1 MMNRRYLYYTF
12 HNGKNPKWR
21 YYLTSYLWW
30 KTPHCIHRFFFN
42 KAMKALKRRDDRDY
56 INERVAYYNKL
67 VDNDTFPAEA
77 FREGSVMLK
86 DQQITGQKVYFLD
99 SIRYAKAFDPSLR
112 WILLPGDITHIP
124 SLPSITKSRPIAG
137 DNACSV
143 IMKLDKVRHFI
154 FTHDTLSFRE
164 KKDMCI
170 FRGGLNPRRLKF
182 VEMYDNNPMFTVGAT
197 KGDSKWKVPKMTIPE
212 HLQYKFI
219 MSIEGNDVASNLKW
233 IMSSNSIAVMP
244 KPTYET
250 WFMEGKLVPNY
261 HYIEV
266 APDFSNVEERIRY
279 YMDHPEEAEAIIKH
293 AHEYVSQFK
302 DREREDIISYLVL
315 AKYFKITN
323 NVPENG

>member
-1 MMNRRYLYYTF
+1 MNQRRLYYTF

-21 YYLTSYLWW
+21 YYLASYAWW
-30 KTPHCIHRFFFN
+30 KLPHCFHKIFLD
-42 KAMKALKRRDDRDY
+42 KALKALRLRNDADY
-56 INERVAYYNKL
+56 IRERVDYYNKL
-67 VDNDTFPAEA
+67 ADNCAFSPEA
-77 FREGSVMLK
+77 FREGSVTLK
-86 DQQITGQKVYFLD
+86 DQRLTRQKVYFLD

-112 WILLPGDITHIP
+112 WILLPGDITHVP

-137 DNACSV
+137 DNAFSV

-154 FTHDTLSFRE
+154 FTHDTLSFRD

-170 FRGGLNPRRLKF
+170 FRGGLNPRRQKF
-182 VEMYDNNPMFTVGAT
+182 VEMYDDNPMFSVGAT
-197 KGDSKWKVPKMTIPE
+197 KGDNKWRVPKMTIPE

-250 WFMEGKLVPNY
+250 WFMEGKLVPDY

-266 APDFSNVEERIRY
+266 RPDFSNVEERIRH
-279 YMDHPEEAEAIIKH
+279 YMEHPYEAEAIIRH

-302 DREREDIISYLVL
+302 DKEREDIISYLVL
-315 AKYFKITN
+315 AKYFEKTSQ
-323 NVPENG
+323 VPVNG

>member
-1 MMNRRYLYYTF
+1 MMNNKNLYYTF

-21 YYLTSYLWW
+21 YYLSAYSWW
-30 KTPHCIHRFFFN
+30 AMPHCIHKMFFN
-42 KAMKALKRRDDRDY
+42 NAMQALKHRDDLDY
-56 INERVAYYNKL
+56 IKERVDYYNKL
-67 VDNDTFPAEA
+67 VGNDAFSAEA
-77 FREGSVMLK
+77 FREGSVMLR

-99 SIRYAKAFDPSLR
+99 AIRYAKAFAQSLR

-137 DNACSV
+137 DNAFSV

-154 FTHDTLSFRE
+154 FTQDKLSFHD
-164 KKDMCI
+164 KKNMCI

-182 VEMYDNNPMFTVGAT
+182 VEKYDNNPLFNVGAT
-197 KGDSKWKVPKMTIPE
+197 KGNSKWSVPKMTIPE

-250 WFMEGKLVPNY
+250 WFMEGKLVANY

-266 APDFSNVEERIRY
+266 APDFSDVEERIRY
-279 YMDHPEEAEAIIKH
+279 YMSHPDEAEKIIRH
-293 AHEYVSQFK
+293 AHEYVSQFRDK
-302 DREREDIISYLVL
+302 ERENIISYLVL
-315 AKYFKITN
+315 EKYFKITN
-323 NVPENG
+323 HVPVFI